1 MCLQRLTNENDD
13 YLLQENS
20 WDSREGVR
28 GFECR
33 QNFNILEVSS
43 FTIKAFFFIKTS
55 EYSSNYAS
63 NNNLLKFSL
72 SNLSLI
78 QFLIKISKICKAF
91 LIF

>member
-1 MCLQRLTNENDD
+1 MCFQRLTNENND
-13 YLLQENS
+13 YLLQQNS

-43 FTIKAFFFIKTS
+43 FTIKAFFVKTS
-55 EYSSNYAS
+55 EYKS
-63 NNNLLKFSL
+63 NNDLNNTLLKFSL
-72 SNLSLI
+72 RNLSLI